1 MLWIAFLKVGTVN
14 IQNLNSITN
23 IFQGMHNL
31 FIRMDLLSNIYI
43 NLKKQPDE
51 VSLTKKLSRK
61 IRHGTAN
68 LLKQNLIYNR
78 TQESIVVYMTYQK
91 LVSFLKHIVPKF
103 PGRGLLSL
111 KQQVKIA
118 CHLTKTK
125 ITMHS
130 DLGTAL
136 RIYSLLPENFS
147 SVLYFIMDFI

>member
-23 IFQGMHNL
+23 IFQGIHNL

-78 TQESIVVYMTYQK
+78 TQESIVVYMTY
-91 LVSFLKHIVPKF
+91 
-103 PGRGLLSL
+103 
-111 KQQVKIA
+111 
-118 CHLTKTK
+118 
-125 ITMHS
+125 
-130 DLGTAL
+130 
-136 RIYSLLPENFS
+136 
-147 SVLYFIMDFI
+147 

>member
-1 MLWIAFLKVGTVN
+1 MLWIAFLKVVN

-23 IFQGMHNL
+23 IFQGIHNL

-78 TQESIVVYMTYQK
+78 TQESLVVYMTYQK

-103 PGRGLLSL
+103 LGRGLLSL

-130 DLGTAL
+130 GLGTAL